1 MRASL
6 MHVFYISLCII
17 SSFLALITPY
27 LSGNF
32 VDLLVGK
39 ANQARILD
47 YCIVYLSV
55 VLFGIVVGYFTDRLY
70 MRISTKLSFE
80 YNRDV
85 IIHLQKVR
93 LSFFY
98 DQDTASLNQRIN
110 NDTNVVT
117 TFCLSFFQNV
127 VINGLT
133 LICTWLHT

>member
-39 ANQARILD
+39 ANQARIWD
-47 YCIVYLSV
+47 YCIIYLSV